1 MKKFRIL
8 LSLICSLIMCFS
20 AFGLLTACTSLGDD
34 ESNKA
39 KTLGDA
45 ISGIIV
51 LYQPEAGSEEDVFVD
66 GFAGG
71 EKSFATLLDR
81 QLSMMADDILVR
93 LNAIYGNGL
102 SNESFIL
109 TDKDENPVMMGI
121 TPATSYKKD
130 TLSIYGSG
138 YKLADGTAASLP
150 LNLNDAGSLALGL
163 FGNDGTG
170 IGNISYS
177 SDASTNTSLSK
188 NFNLAD
194 TISGKHAT
202 RGAGGVLSF
211 SDGGTSWNWGN
222 QSFFVTGDENVT
234 VGDYKNYLRMALSDI
249 LANGYDYSETKA
261 YTDYTFDQ
269 SKYDENLKKIDHL
282 GIGTGD
288 ADIVK
293 KFIKYG
299 IIGKTLID
307 ADNLA
312 LETLATKT
320 SIEAFNYEIQ
330 TGYSAEMD
338 ATALAELNS
347 LNNIKFY
354 ETIVNGMV
362 DSMATNTFS
371 SGVALIYPQ
380 MPRLKTQYVSYAMM
394 DDEENPY
401 WTKEGMNVKNVI
413 LMPKTE
419 CRLDVLTFVF
429 QQKTDLT
436 QTYYATVNVN
446 FVVKGYTYYGTVEAT
461 INPGEIP
468 PHNDEEHD
476 TSNNSTSGS
485 YNGGNT
491 PPEQEDPDPL
501 MANETGVEIPD
512 IIAPYAEEEGT
523 TGDVWEVFSGA
534 ASTDFTTVSNPFTL
548 QQTTLDEGG
557 KISASTASFY
567 DAGNNYLE
575 ITFEFFTKDDNDLLV
590 PCNTMPPYSFR
601 ISNEWSSAS
610 FGDDLN
616 KSPDEMPEQPTEFG
630 E

>member
-34 ESNKA
+34 EEEKA

-45 ISGIIV
+45 ISGVIV

-71 EKSFATLLDR
+71 EKSFATLIDR

-102 SNESFIL
+102 SDDRFIL

-121 TPATSYKKD
+121 TPAASFRND
-130 TLSIYGSG
+130 TISAYDNG
-138 YKLADGTAASLP
+138 YKLSDGTAVGTTI
-150 LNLNDAGSLALGL
+150 NLNEVGTIASTIFGSD
-163 FGNDGTG
+163 GNGTG
-170 IGNISYS
+170 LLLYEGESADNI
-177 SDASTNTSLSK
+177 LSK
-188 NFNLAD
+188 NFKFVGA
-194 TISGKHAT
+194 ISGTIAS
-202 RGAGGVLSF
+202 RNEGVLSF
-211 SDGGTSWNWGN
+211 AATGGTTWNWGN
-222 QSFFVTGDENVT
+222 QTHFVSENVIGGT
-234 VGDYKNYLRMALSDI
+234 YKDYLRMALSDI

-320 SIEAFNYEIQ
+320 NIEAFNYEIQ

-354 ETIVNGMV
+354 ETIVNGIV

-429 QQKTDLT
+429 QQKTDMT

-491 PPEQEDPDPL
+491 PPAQEDPDPL

-512 IIAPYAEEEGT
+512 IVAPYAGEEGT

-534 ASTDFTTVSNPFTL
+534 ASTDFNSVSNPFTL